1 MIIRDGVQTPGFWHR
16 WVEEDM
22 LTFWADE
29 QQTTPL
35 YLKPGNTWFEIVP
48 LDFTDLSIRE

>member
-1 MIIRDGVQTPGFWHR
+1 
-16 WVEEDM
+16 M